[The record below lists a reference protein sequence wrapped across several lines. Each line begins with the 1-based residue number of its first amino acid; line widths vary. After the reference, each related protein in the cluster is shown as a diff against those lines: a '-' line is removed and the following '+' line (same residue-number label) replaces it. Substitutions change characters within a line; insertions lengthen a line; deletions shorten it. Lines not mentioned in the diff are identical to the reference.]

1 MRCAGLGLRGG
12 LGPDRNH
19 GGADVT
25 QAKTWVGLDVHVS
38 GTIAAVLDRD
48 SGELRRR
55 RLSGRGEEIAAFVA
69 GLRGPVRATYER
81 GRRGLLSRGGW
92 RLRASTVSCARPG

>member
-19 GGADVT
+19 GGADMT
-25 QAKTWVGLDVHVS
+25 QPEFGVGLDVHVL
-38 GTIAAVLDRD
+38 GTVSAVLDRD

-69 GLRGPVRATYER
+69 DMPGPVRASYEA
-81 GRRGLLSRGGW
+81 GPTGFALARRLEAAG
-92 RLRASTVSCARPG
+92 VDC